1 MEAVT
6 QTDELSL
13 QSGLAA
19 GAGQATPFG
28 KLRVVAEGI
37 GFKSRPL

>member
-19 GAGQATPFG
+19 GAGFEPATFG
-28 KLRVVAEGI
+28 L
-37 GFKSRPL
+37 